1 MAQMDALAFETA
13 EEVLGNGVVIRVA
26 LAGHTLPDTEF
37 RETQSVSAGGI
48 LDAAVRVEDEARI
61 GLGTLISRPTTSLFV
76 NCIYAVEPPCTGRY
90 ARWCERPAGLCAPP
104 TRLSCAALL
113 TYAALHPRCVVPY
126 FLLVFRFSAFRAG
139 FPASTFIFL
148 IFLLHH
154 KILNLDTPAASLLQ
168 APEGFEK
175 RAARRQAL
183 AALLRFS
190 KK

>member
-1 MAQMDALAFETA
+1 MACGPATRSTRCGRPQAIGIT
-13 EEVLGNGVVIRVA
+13 VPGPI
-26 LAGHTLPDTEF
+26 P
-37 RETQSVSAGGI
+37 TQYGLYTKFGI
-48 LDAAVRVEDEARI
+48 DPEARCSSAPLQTKSSRK
-61 GLGTLISRPTTSLFV
+61 LGTLISRPTTSLFV
-76 NCIYAVEPPCTGRY
+76 NCIYAVEPPCTGWY